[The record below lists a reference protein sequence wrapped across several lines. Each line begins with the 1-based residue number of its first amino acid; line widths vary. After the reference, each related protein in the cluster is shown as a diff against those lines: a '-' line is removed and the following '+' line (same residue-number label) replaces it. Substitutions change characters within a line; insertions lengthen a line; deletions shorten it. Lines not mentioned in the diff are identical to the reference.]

1 MRIFGLMKT
10 PMSQTSSSTFLSL
23 GATLLLCYTKPLL
36 NSIIP
41 PVTKAN
47 ILHLLL
53 QQPRLQRQNWWQLTL
68 KHLKYSQHHNL
79 QQQHPTSPVAT
90 MPAID
95 HAQVKFC
102 MAAEILRGISENTFT
117 VPPSS
122 PIIPPSTHAHTPP
135 TSLQQQ
141 YGNFSYHQQRW
152 RH

>member
-68 KHLKYSQHHNL
+68 KHLKYSQQQNL

-102 MAAEILRGISENTFT
+102 MAAELLRGISEDTSHCHH
-117 VPPSS
+117 PHPSS
-122 PIIPPSTHAHTPP
+122 SHLPMHTPHR
-135 TSLQQQ
+135 
-141 YGNFSYHQQRW
+141 YHSNTNMGI
-152 RH
+152 